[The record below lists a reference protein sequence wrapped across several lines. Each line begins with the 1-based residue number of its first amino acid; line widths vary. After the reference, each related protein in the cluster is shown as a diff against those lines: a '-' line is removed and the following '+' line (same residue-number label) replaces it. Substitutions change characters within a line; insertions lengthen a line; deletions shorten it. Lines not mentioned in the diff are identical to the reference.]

1 MYAEWI
7 LLMNFL
13 MNLVLLKFTATITY
27 TIIPIWRLLLG
38 AFCSALIAV
47 LFMGNIF
54 MLLVS
59 FIVLL
64 GIAFSFKWK
73 IFYEQGKWIVVA
85 TLLAGG
91 LITAL
96 QPFLLAS
103 PFFVYIFLCFG
114 IVCISLTVMKQGW
127 FQKLQ
132 NVAQSRYV
140 TTSKVELFE
149 QQMELVTYIDTGN
162 ECTEPL
168 SQAPV
173 HFISFKSVQSML
185 PDDFSE
191 CLLKWNEQEP
201 YSLTMFSKEIQ
212 KRIRIVPITTVQKG
226 TLLVPAFRATIVIQN
241 KTYPNHYVVFTKND
255 ARFPQ
260 NAQMIAH
267 VFVLTNS

>member
-85 TLLAGG
+85 TLLAWINNS
-91 LITAL
+91 ITTIFACISVFRL
-96 QPFLLAS
+96 
-103 PFFVYIFLCFG
+103 YFLCFG

-149 QQMELVTYIDTGN
+149 QQMGLVTYIDTGN

-168 SQAPV
+168 SRAGPFY
-173 HFISFKSVQSML
+173 FI
-185 PDDFSE
+185 
-191 CLLKWNEQEP
+191 
-201 YSLTMFSKEIQ
+201 
-212 KRIRIVPITTVQKG
+212 
-226 TLLVPAFRATIVIQN
+226 
-241 KTYPNHYVVFTKND
+241 
-255 ARFPQ
+255 
-260 NAQMIAH
+260 
-267 VFVLTNS
+267 

>member
-13 MNLVLLKFTATITY
+13 MNLVLLKFTATMTY

-54 MLLVS
+54 MLLIS

-91 LITAL
+91 LLTAL

-103 PFFVYIFLCFG
+103 PFFVYIFICFG
-114 IVCISLTVMKQGW
+114 IVCISLTVMKKGW

-132 NVAQSRYV
+132 HIAQSRYV
-140 TTSKVELFE
+140 TTSIVEILDE
-149 QQMELVTYIDTGN
+149 QLELVTYIDTGN
-162 ECTEPL
+162 ECVEPF

-185 PDDFSE
+185 PPEFNE
-191 CLLKWNEQEP
+191 CLLAWNEQEP
-201 YSLTMFSKEIQ
+201 YSLTMFSKEMQ

-226 TLLVPAFRATIVIQN
+226 KVLLPAFRISIVIHN
-241 KTYPNHYVVFTKND
+241 KTYSNHYVVFTKND

>member
-13 MNLVLLKFTATITY
+13 MNLVLLKFAATLTNS
-27 TIIPIWRLLLG
+27 IIPIWRLIIG
-38 AFCSALIAV
+38 AFCSAMVAV
-47 LFMGNIF
+47 FFFGNILMMF
-54 MLLVS
+54 VS
-59 FIVLL
+59 FIVLV

-73 IFYEQGKWIVVA
+73 IFYEHSKWIVIG

-91 LITAL
+91 LLTAI
-96 QPFLLAS
+96 QPFLHAS
-103 PFFVYIFLCFG
+103 SFFVYIFICFG
-114 IVCISLTVMKQGW
+114 IVCISLIVMRKGW

-132 NVAQSRYV
+132 HMAQSQYV
-140 TTSKVELFE
+140 TNCKVELFE
-149 QQMELVTYIDTGN
+149 NELELVTYIDTGN

-173 HFISFKSVQSML
+173 HFISFKAVQSMV
-185 PDDFSE
+185 PSDFQQ
-191 CLLKWNEQEP
+191 CLLAWNEKEP
-201 YSLTMFSKEIQ
+201 YALTMFSKELQ
-212 KRIRIVPITTVQKG
+212 KRIRIVPITTVQQGKV
-226 TLLVPAFRATIVIQN
+226 LVPAFRATITTQN
-241 KTYPNHYVVFTKND
+241 KTYANHYVVFTKND

>member
-13 MNLVLLKFTATITY
+13 MNLVLLKFTATMTY
-27 TIIPIWRLLLG
+27 TIIPIWRLILA
-38 AFCSALIAV
+38 AFSSAMIAV

-59 FIVLL
+59 FILLL

-73 IFYEQGKWIVVA
+73 IFFEQGKWIVIA

-91 LITAL
+91 LLTAL

-103 PFFVYIFLCFG
+103 PFFAYIFICFG
-114 IVCISLTVMKQGW
+114 IVCISLTIMRKGW

-132 NVAQSRYV
+132 QVAQSRYV
-140 TTSKVELFE
+140 TTSKVELLDM
-149 QQMELVTYIDTGN
+149 QLELLTYIDTGN
-162 ECTEPL
+162 ESTEPF

-185 PDDFSE
+185 SQEFNERLLAWSE
-191 CLLKWNEQEP
+191 TEP
-201 YSLTMFSKEIQ
+201 YSLTMFSKEVQ

-226 TLLVPAFRATIVIQN
+226 TVLVPAFRASITVGD
-241 KTYPNHYVVFTKND
+241 KAYPNHYVVFTKND